1 MSENKHILLAVLAH
15 PDDET
20 FGMGG
25 TLALY
30 AKKGVEVHLVC
41 ATRGEVGSVDPKF
54 LQGFDSIGERRE
66 SELCCAADLLGL
78 AGVHFLGYRDS
89 GMPGSPDNLH
99 PKALAAQPVDEVAH
113 KVAHYIR
120 MLHPQVVVTNDP
132 IGGYK
137 HPDHIAVHRAT
148 LRAFDLVDDPAFID
162 EFPPFQPSKLYYN
175 IFPKGFLKVALL
187 ALPLIGQDPR
197 HFGRNKDID
206 LVDIVKDGDFPVHAR
221 INYRSVARLKDE
233 ASACHA
239 SQLAGGP
246 PNRGLLHWI
255 DMLIGEKDTY
265 MRALP
270 EANRHLHE
278 KDLFEGIQP

>member
-1 MSENKHILLAVLAH
+1 MPENKHILLAVLAH

-30 AKKGVEVHLVC
+30 ARRGVDVHLIC
-41 ATRGEVGSVDPKF
+41 ATRGEVGSAEPKF
-54 LQGFDSIGERRE
+54 MEGFESIGEMRE
-66 SELCCAADLLGL
+66 SELSCAANLLGL

-89 GMPGSPDNLH
+89 GMPGSLDNAH
-99 PKALAAQPVDEVAH
+99 PKALTAQPVEEVAR
-113 KVAHYIR
+113 KVAHIIR
-120 MLHPQVVVTNDP
+120 KLHPQVVVTNDP

-148 LRAFDLVDDPAFID
+148 LRAFALASDPAFED
-162 EFPPFQPSKLYYN
+162 ECPPFQPSKLYYT
-175 IFPKGFLKVALL
+175 IFPKGFLKAALL
-187 ALPLIGQDPR
+187 VLPLIGQDPS

-221 INYRSVARLKDE
+221 INYRSVVSLKDE
-233 ASACHA
+233 ATACHA

-246 PNRGLLHWI
+246 PNRGPLRWVSKLV
-255 DMLIGEKDTY
+255 GATDTY
-265 MRALP
+265 MRAIP
-270 EANRHLHE
+270 QAGKHLRE
-278 KDLFEGIQP
+278 KDLFEGI

>member
-1 MSENKHILLAVLAH
+1 MPENKHILLAVLAH

-30 AKKGVEVHLVC
+30 ARRGVEVHLIC
-41 ATRGEVGSVDPKF
+41 ATRGEVGSVDPQF
-54 LQGFDSIGERRE
+54 LQGFESIGERRE

-89 GMPGSPDNLH
+89 GMPGSPDNH
-99 PKALAAQPVDEVAH
+99 NPEALAAQPVDEVAS
-113 KVAHYIR
+113 KVAHYLR
-120 MLHPQVVVTNDP
+120 KLRPQVVVTNDP

-148 LRAFDLVDDPAFID
+148 LRAFTLAADPAFKD
-162 EFPPFQPSKLYYN
+162 DLPSFKPDKLYYN
-175 IFPKGFLKVALL
+175 IFPKGFLKIALL
-187 ALPLIGQDPR
+187 ALPLLGQDPH

-206 LVDIVKDGDFPVHAR
+206 LVEIVRDGDFPVHAR
-221 INYRSVARLKDE
+221 INYSPVSTLKDQ

-246 PNRGLLHWI
+246 PNRGPLRWVNKLV
-255 DMLIGEKDTY
+255 GSYDTY
-265 MRALP
+265 MRAIP
-270 EANRHLHE
+270 RVEKRLHE
-278 KDLFEGIQP
+278 RDLFEGI

>member
-1 MSENKHILLAVLAH
+1 MPENKHVLLAVLAH

-30 AKKGVEVHLVC
+30 AQKGVEVHLVC

-78 AGVHFLGYRDS
+78 AGVHFMGYRDS

-99 PKALAAQPVDEVAH
+99 PKALAAQPVEEVAR

-120 MLHPQVVVTNDP
+120 MLRPQVVVTNDP

-148 LRAFDLVDDPAFID
+148 LRAFELVADPAFKD
-162 EFPPFQPSKLYYN
+162 EFPPFQPNKLYYN
-175 IFPKGFLKVALL
+175 IFPKGFLKIALL
-187 ALPLIGQDPR
+187 ALPLLGQDPR

-221 INYRSVARLKDE
+221 INYRSVAKLKDE

-246 PNRGLLHWI
+246 PNNGLLHWI

-270 EANRHLHE
+270 EASKHLHE